1 MSELKTD
8 NLRKS
13 IREQNNLFSLKEET
27 REAYC
32 MMFFALMFSL
42 MADTDIFLGGSTLA
56 LLFIGS
62 KSMVRAKNTNN
73 RALTNLNENLTAIS
87 SISLL
92 GTAGYFFSGFESILY
107 GTFFLSLILSIRNFN
122 TLEDIKIFKCDTE
135 EFCTVEQ
142 QQNTNT
148 KTEPETAKEYENTYN
163 K

>member
-8 NLRKS
+8 NLRKTT
-13 IREQNNLFSLKEET
+13 REQNNLFSLKEET
-27 REAYC
+27 KEAYC

-107 GTFFLSLILSIRNFN
+107 GAFFLSLTLSIMNFN
-122 TLEDIKIFKCDTE
+122 NLEDVNVFKCDTE
-135 EFCTVEQ
+135 EFCAVEQ
-142 QQNTNT
+142 QQNT
-148 KTEPETAKEYENTYN
+148 KIESIKEYENTYN

>member
-13 IREQNNLFSLKEET
+13 IREQNNLFSIKEET
-27 REAYC
+27 KEAYC

-107 GTFFLSLILSIRNFN
+107 GAFFLSLTLSIMNFN
-122 TLEDIKIFKCDTE
+122 NLEDVNVFNGNTE
-135 EFCTVEQ
+135 EFCAVEQ
-142 QQNTNT
+142 QQNT
-148 KTEPETAKEYENTYN
+148 EIESIKEYENTYN